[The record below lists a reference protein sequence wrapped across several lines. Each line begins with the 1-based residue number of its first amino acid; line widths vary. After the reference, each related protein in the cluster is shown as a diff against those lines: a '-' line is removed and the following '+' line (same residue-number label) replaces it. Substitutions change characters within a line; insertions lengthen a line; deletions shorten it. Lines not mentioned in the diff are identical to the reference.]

1 MTDKEVMQQA
11 LDALLDLQSLD
22 SQDVWLDRW
31 SEAITAL
38 KAALEQPEQE
48 PTQWR
53 DMIVVTLVREGINKH
68 KARELADHFAAQPVQ
83 EPVGEVVE
91 VNNDGFKCE
100 FSQLLAIGT
109 KLYIA
114 PPAPQRPWVAL
125 TEQDMPSGK
134 NPMFD
139 HKYFIG
145 GMVYAAKVL
154 QEKNNAT
161 PATQPEQ
168 QAEPTCPDCKAAVL
182 YECVAC
188 SSNNYPPKQQAEPV
202 ACRFCFSKKGCWT
215 WQCYH
220 CGEIDDVQQPAPM
233 PVQPKRQ
240 PLTVEEIGK
249 AWSIANG
256 EHNAS
261 AAVKRRI
268 TRAIEA
274 THNIKENT

>member
-1 MTDKEVMQQA
+1 MTKILIDLATAQQA
-11 LDALLDLQSLD
+11 LVTLENVNPSLVCEMAHHPKKD
-22 SQDVWLDRW
+22 QHGIGQKCPLEIRHL
-31 SEAITAL
+31 ETITAIKEVL
-38 KAALEQPEQE
+38 AQPVQPVQE
-48 PTQWR
+48 PTPWR

-154 QEKNNAT
+154 QEKNNAA
-161 PATQPEQ
+161 PVAQPE
-168 QAEPTCPDCKAAVL
+168 
-182 YECVAC
+182 
-188 SSNNYPPKQQAEPV
+188 QQAEPV